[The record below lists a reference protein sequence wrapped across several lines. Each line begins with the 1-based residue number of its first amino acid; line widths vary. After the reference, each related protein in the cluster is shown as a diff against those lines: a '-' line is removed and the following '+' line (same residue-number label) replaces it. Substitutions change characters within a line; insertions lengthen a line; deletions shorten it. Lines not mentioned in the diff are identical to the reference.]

1 MSATP
6 MSLDRLFN
14 LMSEKNASDLFLS
27 VGSPITIKI
36 NGVCVPINQDR
47 LAPQAIVSL
56 LAERLTDAHFRE
68 LEDSR
73 ELNIGLPV
81 QGVGSFRLSAF
92 LQRGSI
98 SAVIRF
104 IPHDIPRLDQL
115 HLPEVLKDLIMERR
129 GPDPRRRRGRL
140 RQVDHHRLDARPPQR
155 ARDRARA
162 DLRGP
167 DRVPVPQQEVDHQP
181 ARNRLRCTDAAGR
194 PAQRH
199 AAGPGRDLHRRDPRP
214 RHDER
219 GARLRD
225 VRPPRGGHAARH
237 QQLARAEPRDQ
248 LLSAGNAPGPVPGH
262 VGRDEGDRVAAP
274 GALQARRPRAR
285 GRGAA

>member
-1 MSATP
+1 
-6 MSLDRLFN
+6 MSLERMFN
-14 LMSEKNASDLFLS
+14 LMAEKQASDLFFS

-81 QGVGSFRLSAF
+81 QGIGSFRLSAF

-104 IPHDIPRLDQL
+104 IPHDVPKLDAL

-129 GPDPRRRRGRL
+129 GMILVVGAAVPANRRRL
-140 RQVDHHRLDARPPQR
+140 R
-155 ARDRARA
+155 
-162 DLRGP
+162 
-167 DRVPVPQQEVDHQP
+167 
-181 ARNRLRCTDAAGR
+181 RCSIIAT
-194 PAQRH
+194 
-199 AAGPGRDLHRRDPRP
+199 
-214 RHDER
+214 
-219 GARLRD
+219 
-225 VRPPRGGHAARH
+225 
-237 QQLARAEPRDQ
+237 
-248 LLSAGNAPGPVPGH
+248 S
-262 VGRDEGDRVAAP
+262 
-274 GALQARRPRAR
+274 
-285 GRGAA
+285 

>member
-1 MSATP
+1 

-14 LMSEKNASDLFLS
+14 LMAEKSASDLFLS

-56 LAERLTDAHFRE
+56 LAERVTDTQFRE

-73 ELNIGLPV
+73 ELNIALPI

-92 LQRGSI
+92 LQRGSV

-104 IPHDIPRLDQL
+104 IPHDVPRLDEL
-115 HLPEVLKDLIMERR
+115 HLPEVLKDLVMERR
-129 GPDPRRRRGRL
+129 GLILVVGAAGL
-140 RQVDHHRLDARPPQR
+140 RQVDDHRVDARPPQR
-155 ARDRARA
+155 ARHRAHA

-181 ARNRLRCTDAAGR
+181 ARDRFRREDAVRRAARARCA
-194 PAQRH
+194 
-199 AAGPGRDLHRRDPRP
+199 RP
-214 RHDER
+214 RTSSSS
-219 GARLRD
+219 AR
-225 VRPPRGGHAARH
+225 
-237 QQLARAEPRDQ
+237 
-248 LLSAGNAPGPVPGH
+248 SAT
-262 VGRDEGDRVAAP
+262 
-274 GALQARRPRAR
+274 ARR
-285 GRGAA
+285 